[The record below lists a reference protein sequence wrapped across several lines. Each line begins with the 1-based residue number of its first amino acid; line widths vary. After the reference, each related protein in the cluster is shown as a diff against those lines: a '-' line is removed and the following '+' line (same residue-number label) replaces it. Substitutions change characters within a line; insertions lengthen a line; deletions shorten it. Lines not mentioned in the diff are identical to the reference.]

1 MICRYLCAVLMAA
14 TPLWGAD
21 LESARQLTVELW
33 ATRPLT
39 HLTATPVNQPRTP
52 LEVEWVS
59 DGLSTSTG
67 AKVKQLTL
75 SGSYRLQA
83 ADAPEANAAG
93 RWTIAWRRDGLRV
106 LLTLPSED
114 YVVAAL
120 NGEAAP
126 DEPMASLKAMA
137 ISIRSFALLNADR
150 HHAEGFGLCDTTH
163 CQALHLGQAR
173 PDVKRAVRETAG
185 ETLWFG
191 GQRAH
196 VYYTQHCGGVS
207 EPAQDVWPAERAS
220 YLSGHHADPYCL
232 RRSPAEWHA
241 QIPLS
246 QLNSIFAAQG
256 WHTPSPI
263 ETIHVITR
271 SAGGRAEL
279 LEVTGRG
286 APARLSASSFRFAVD
301 RALGWNQMRS
311 DWYELTV
318 SGDSLEIAGR
328 GYGHGVGLCQAG
340 AYEMAREG
348 HSDAE
353 ILAFYFPGAV
363 AGVTPADHG
372 WQRLQGAGWTLLTTH
387 PDQALLAEG
396 NSAFARAQSILGH
409 DSVAPVV
416 QELPTTE
423 LFRQVTNQPGWML
436 ASTRGST
443 VFLQPAPV
451 RQSNPN
457 SLLLHEFLHVLVEQ
471 EAGDKAP
478 LWLRE
483 GLVETL
489 AGPANNKLE
498 LATIT
503 EIDAELAHPTNAAAS
518 RHAHRVAAQMA
529 GRLCARYGITVV
541 RAFLRNGV
549 PPDVTRDLGS

>member
-1 MICRYLCAVLMAA
+1 MICRYLCAVLLTA
-14 TPLWGAD
+14 TPLWGA
-21 LESARQLTVELW
+21 SARELTVELW

-39 HLTATPVNQPRTP
+39 HLTATPVNAPRTP

-59 DGLSTSTG
+59 DGLRTPTG
-67 AKVKQLTL
+67 ARVKQLTL

-83 ADAPEANAAG
+83 GDAPEAAAAG
-93 RWTIAWRRDGLRV
+93 RWTIAWQPDGLRV

-114 YVVAAL
+114 YVIAAL

-137 ISIRSFALLNADR
+137 ISIRSFALLHADR
-150 HHAEGFGLCDTTH
+150 HQAEGFGLCDSTH
-163 CQALHLGQAR
+163 CQALRLGHAR
-173 PDVKRAVRETAG
+173 AEVERAVRETAG

-191 GQRAH
+191 GRRAH
-196 VYYTQHCGGVS
+196 VYYTQHCGGMS
-207 EPAQDVWPAERAS
+207 EPAQDVWRAERAS

-241 QIPLS
+241 QIALGQLS
-246 QLNSIFAAQG
+246 SIFEAQG

-263 ETIHVITR
+263 EAIRVTRR

-279 LEVTGRG
+279 LEVAGRG
-286 APARLSASSFRFAVD
+286 APAHLSASSFRFAVD

-311 DWYELTV
+311 NWYELTV
-318 SGDSLEIAGR
+318 SGASLEIAGR

-348 HSDAE
+348 HSELE
-353 ILAFYFPGAV
+353 ILGFYFPGAV
-363 AGVTPADHG
+363 AGITPADHG
-372 WQRLQGAGWTLLTTH
+372 WQQLAGAGWTLLTTRR
-387 PDQALLAEG
+387 DDGLLAAG
-396 NSAFARAQSILGH
+396 NTAWARAQSILGH
-409 DSVAPVV
+409 DVATPVV

-423 LFRQVTNQPGWML
+423 LFRQATNQPGWML

-443 VFLQPAPV
+443 VFLQPPGV
-451 RQSNPN
+451 RQNNPN

-489 AGPANNKLE
+489 ASPVNDKPE
-498 LATIT
+498 LVSVR
-503 EIDAELAHPTNAAAS
+503 EIDAELAHPANAAAS
-518 RHAHRVAAQMA
+518 RHGHRVAAEVTA
-529 GRLCARYGITVV
+529 LLCARYGVPAV

-549 PPDVTRDLGS
+549 PPDVIKTLGS